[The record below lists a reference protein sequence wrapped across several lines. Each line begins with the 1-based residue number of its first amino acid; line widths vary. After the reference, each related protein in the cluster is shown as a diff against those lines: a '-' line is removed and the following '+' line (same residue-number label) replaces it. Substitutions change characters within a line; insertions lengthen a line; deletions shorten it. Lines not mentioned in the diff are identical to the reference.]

1 MIEKLQQSDNNIP
14 ETLDQISPIELFQFS
29 QECYQSPEHTQTLM
43 LKQILAWSRDT
54 EIGRKHSFSEI
65 ETIADFQRLVPV
77 GEWADIEPFSDRMA
91 DGEEDILIPGKPN
104 VFIATTGTT
113 GYKSKLIP
121 ETTPGAIARNLV
133 MKLRIIATNRI
144 SPGILNRGCIFP
156 LSNIL
161 PLQKTSGGIPISYAS
176 GFTLSQSLGGQQP
189 LKMAFPFEIMSVR
202 NTSIRDYLLMR
213 FAIQHPDLVLIA
225 GNNVG
230 RMTELIRFAE
240 KHSESI
246 IQDIEDGTVTGAGA
260 IDQVLFEK
268 LKPSLVADPKRA
280 DELRKIKGLKGEIM
294 PRDYWPSLELM
305 IFWLSSSVGQY
316 INDVKPLMPNTTK
329 YFDMGYGASEGK
341 FNIPFEPNNPAGTL
355 SILTGFY
362 EFIPE
367 DGGTPLLAHQ
377 LEDQK
382 CYELVITTWAGL
394 YRYNMK
400 DVVKVQGFTGNTP
413 NIVFQYKSN
422 DVLNIAN
429 EKVPASQVND
439 VIWKIAA
446 QNGIEP
452 VQVQIYA
459 DMEERRYICYLESKA
474 RFSDFDANKLAGKIQ
489 QELTVSSIIYNRYCV
504 EQKLLKPISVIK
516 MKNGW
521 QDSLYAEK
529 LKQTGSTSQVKLPV
543 MIKEKPSTIWIR

>member
-1 MIEKLQQSDNNIP
+1 MIEKLQQSDKNIP
-14 ETLDQISPIELFQFS
+14 ETLDQISPSELFQLS
-29 QECYQSPEHTQTLM
+29 QECYQSPELTQSM
-43 LKQILAWSRDT
+43 QLKQILDWSKDT
-54 EIGRKHSFSEI
+54 EFGRKHSFSEI

-77 GEWADIEPFSDRMA
+77 AEWTDVEPYSDRMA
-91 DGEEDILIPGKPN
+91 DGEEDILIPGKPS

-161 PLQKTSGGIPISYAS
+161 PVQKTSGGIPISYAS

-189 LKMAFPFEIMSVR
+189 LKMAFPFEILAVR
-202 NTSIRDYLLMR
+202 NTFIRDYLLMR
-213 FAIQHPDLVLIA
+213 FAIQHTDVLLIA

-230 RMTELIRFAE
+230 RMTELIRFANA
-240 KHSESI
+240 HSESI
-246 IQDIEDGTVTGAGA
+246 IQDIENGTVAGAGT
-260 IDQVLFEK
+260 IDPVLLEK
-268 LKPSLVADPKRA
+268 LEPALVADPNRA
-280 DELRKIKGLKGEIM
+280 AGLRQIKELKGEIL

-305 IFWLSSSVGQY
+305 LFWLSSSVGQY

-329 YFDMGYGASEGK
+329 YLDMGYGASEGK

-355 SILTGFY
+355 SILTAFY
-362 EFIPE
+362 EFITE
-367 DGGTPLLAHQ
+367 EGGTPLLAQQ

-382 CYELVITTWAGL
+382 CYELVVTTWAGL

-400 DVVKVQGFTGNTP
+400 DVVKVQGFTGKTP

-439 VIWKIAA
+439 VIWKMAA

-459 DMEERRYICYLESKA
+459 DLEERRYICYLESKA
-474 RFSDFDANKLAGKIQ
+474 HCSDFDANELAGEIQ
-489 QELTVSSIIYNRYCV
+489 QELTVYSIIYNRYCV
-504 EQKLLKPISVIK
+504 EQKLLKPLTLIK

-529 LKQTGSTSQVKLPV
+529 IKQTGSSSQVKLPV
-543 MIKEKPSTIWIR
+543 MIKEKPSTNWIR